1 MREYLMPIWWLF
13 GPTLVCATLLSSTAR
28 AQSAST
34 PDEVLS
40 RIPAER
46 FATSPERQES
56 RTAFACEGADYL
68 VDLAVRSVEGSPWRQ
83 AAMDRVSTP
92 AGDLSPTDTARINE
106 SLSRFHAVTGVEPA
120 CWGRDVALQ
129 FSGRQRGDGADLSFV
144 AWISS
149 GRLVRISE

>member
-1 MREYLMPIWWLF
+1 MRDYLMPIWWLF
-13 GPTLVCATLLSSTAR
+13 GLGLVCATLLASTAR
-28 AQSAST
+28 AQSA
-34 PDEVLS
+34 PIPEEILS

-56 RTAFACEGADYL
+56 RTAFVCGGADYL
-68 VDLAVRSVEGSPWRQ
+68 VDLAVRSVDGSPWRQ
-83 AAMDRVSTP
+83 AAIERVSTP
-92 AGDLSPTDTARINE
+92 EGDLSPTDTARINE

-144 AWISS
+144 VWIAS
-149 GRLVRISE
+149 GRLVRINE